1 MEMLIK
7 HSGIEW
13 IGEIPAEW
21 KIQRFKSVIHSM
33 KKGNGITKEDVVANG
48 EVQCVRYGEIY
59 SKYSGSFAKCV
70 STTNLANVSSPQFFS
85 YGDILFAC
93 TGELTEEIGKNVVY
107 VGSEECLAGGDII
120 IAKHSQNPVFLN
132 YAMNSAYAQ
141 AQKSRDKT
149 KLKVVHI
156 SASEIGNVRIA
167 LPPIYE
173 QTKVASFLDGE
184 CARIDSIIEQTR
196 ASIEEYKKLKQAL
209 ITEAVTKG
217 VRPGRVMKDSG
228 VEWIGEIPA
237 DCEMARFQ
245 DFGDYKKGP
254 FGSSITK
261 SMFVEKSTNT
271 YKVYE
276 QKNAINKDSQLG
288 YYYISEEKYH
298 ELLGFAVKAGD
309 IIVSC
314 AGTIGECF
322 ILPVDCESGVI
333 NQALMRIRINT
344 NTEGRYF
351 VYLFGSVL
359 KYIADKYSNGS
370 AMKNIPPFS
379 ILKKVKV
386 PLFSLDEQHEIA
398 DWLDEKTEEINQL
411 ISKKESFLSEMENY
425 KRSIIYEYVTGKK
438 EVPA

>member
-1 MEMLIK
+1 MLRQMK
-7 HSGIEW
+7 ESNIEW
-13 IGEIPAEW
+13 VGEIPLDW
-21 KIQRFKSVIHSM
+21 
-33 KKGNGITKEDVVANG
+33 
-48 EVQCVRYGEIY
+48 EINTM
-59 SKYSGSFAKCV
+59 SQIFTQVKNKN
-70 STTNLANVSSPQFFS
+70 TDLREQNLLSLS
-85 YGDILFAC
+85 YGKI
-93 TGELTEEIGKNVVY
+93 IRKNIDTLGGLLPDTFDGY
-107 VGSEECLAGGDII
+107 NIIDEGDIVLRLTDL
-120 IAKHSQNPVFLN
+120 QNDHKSLRVGL
-132 YAMNSAYAQ
+132 ATERGIVTSAYITIRNRSESLPKYLYYYLHSFDISKGFYGMGAGVRQ
-141 AQKSRDKT
+141 GLNWDGMKW
-149 KLKVVHI
+149 LKILTPPVL
-156 SASEIGNVRIA
+156 EQQRIVS
-167 LPPIYE
+167 L
-173 QTKVASFLDGE
+173 LDTA
-184 CARIDSIIEQTR
+184 CKNIDLVIEETR

-209 ITEAVTKG
+209 ITKAVTKG

>member
-237 DCEMARFQ
+237 DWSMERGKKLFVEINARSSDGSEELLTVSQYTGITPRSQKNVNMFEAETLEGYKICEIGDIAANTMWMWAGAIGVSQYRGVISPSYNIYRQKNNDYYSNYLDYLLSAKPLVEHYESLSTGIRASRLRLYPQQFLSIRFPLPPVGEQ
-245 DFGDYKKGP
+245 REIAEYLHGKIIEINKLIDNKNSLISELEEYKK
-254 FGSSITK
+254 T
-261 SMFVEKSTNT
+261 
-271 YKVYE
+271 
-276 QKNAINKDSQLG
+276 
-288 YYYISEEKYH
+288 
-298 ELLGFAVKAGD
+298 
-309 IIVSC
+309 
-314 AGTIGECF
+314 
-322 ILPVDCESGVI
+322 
-333 NQALMRIRINT
+333 
-344 NTEGRYF
+344 
-351 VYLFGSVL
+351 
-359 KYIADKYSNGS
+359 
-370 AMKNIPPFS
+370 
-379 ILKKVKV
+379 
-386 PLFSLDEQHEIA
+386 
-398 DWLDEKTEEINQL
+398 
-411 ISKKESFLSEMENY
+411 
-425 KRSIIYEYVTGKK
+425 IIYEYVTGKK
-438 EVPA
+438 RVDS